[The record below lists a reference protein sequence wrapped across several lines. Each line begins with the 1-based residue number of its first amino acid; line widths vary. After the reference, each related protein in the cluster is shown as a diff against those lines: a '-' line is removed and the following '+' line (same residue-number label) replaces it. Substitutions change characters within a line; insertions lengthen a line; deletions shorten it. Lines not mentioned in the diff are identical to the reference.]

1 MNWNVW
7 CIVRFWLLPKR
18 FDSFPFNIT
27 IMFRPIRKTHP
38 AIKILNNSLIDLPAP
53 NNLSIWWNFG
63 SLLGLC
69 LIIQI
74 ATGLFLAIHY
84 TPHIDLAF
92 SSVAHITR
100 DVNYG
105 WLLRNIHANGA
116 SWFFICLYLHAA
128 RGLYY
133 GSYTNIE
140 TWNIGVILLII
151 VIASAFMGYVLVW
164 GQIRFW
170 GATVITN
177 LFSAIPYVGKSLVEW
192 LWGGFA
198 IDNATLNRFFA
209 LHFII
214 PFLIA
219 ALTVIHILFLH
230 QTGSNNPLGLN
241 SNSDKIPFHVYYSIK
256 DLLGFLVLI
265 LTLVAIAIFSPNLL
279 GDPENFIPANPIVT
293 PIHIKPEWYF
303 LWAYAILRSIPNKLG
318 GVIAIFTALLIFFLV
333 PLIYI
338 QKFRGNI
345 FYPFTQIIF
354 WVFSAN
360 TILLTWIGGCPV
372 EAPYEG
378 LGQIFTFL
386 YFFLFFSIPISRLIW
401 DKIINYFHVGR
412 LMLLV

>member
-1 MNWNVW
+1 
-7 CIVRFWLLPKR
+7 
-18 FDSFPFNIT
+18 
-27 IMFRPIRKTHP
+27 MFRPLRKSHP
-38 AIKILNNSLIDLPAP
+38 AIKIINNSLIDLPTP
-53 NNLSIWWNFG
+53 NNLSLWWNFG

-84 TPHIDLAF
+84 TPHIEIAF

-105 WLLRNIHANGA
+105 WILRNIHANGA

-133 GSYTNIE
+133 GSYINIE

-151 VIASAFMGYVLVW
+151 VIASAFIGYVLVW

-177 LFSAIPYVGKSLVEW
+177 LFSAIPYIGKALVEW

-219 ALTVIHILFLH
+219 GLTMVHLLFLH
-230 QTGSNNPLGLN
+230 QSGSNNPLGLN

-256 DLLGFLVLI
+256 DLVGFLILI
-265 LTLVAIAIFSPNLL
+265 LTLTIIVIFTPNYL
-279 GDPENFIPANPIVT
+279 GDPENFLPANPLVT

-318 GVIAIFTALLIFFLV
+318 GVIAIFTALLIFFV
-333 PLIYI
+333 IPIIYS
-338 QKFRGNI
+338 QKFRGNM
-345 FYPFTQIIF
+345 FYPLTQILFWIF
-354 WVFSAN
+354 AAN
-360 TILLTWIGGCPV
+360 SILLTWIGRCPV
-372 EAPYEG
+372 EVPYES
-378 LGQIFTFL
+378 LGQIFTLFYFIL
-386 YFFLFFSIPISRLIW
+386 FFLMPVASIIR
-401 DKIINYFHVGR
+401 DKIIFNYHVGR
-412 LMLLV
+412 LMLLI